1 MLDKRK
7 SHPSIY
13 RQCSRA
19 DDNHAEKHS
28 LFEVPISQA
37 SAGVD
42 VTPEAAM
49 SHIGVSGRIFDVNT
63 GEAASHVSDD
73 TKSTVFMRDAITT
86 ALKCPECGG
95 LLHIQQSQ

>member
-28 LFEVPISQA
+28 LFEVPIIEKANYLGMA
-37 SAGVD
+37 SD
-42 VTPEAAM
+42 EL
-49 SHIGVSGRIFDVNT
+49 
-63 GEAASHVSDD
+63 ASFIV
-73 TKSTVFMRDAITT
+73 V
-86 ALKCPECGG
+86 
-95 LLHIQQSQ
+95 Q